1 MPHINV
7 KCYPKHLTEKQMS
20 DFVSEL
26 TQVIEKHLSATDESI
41 SISYEEIP
49 AEQWKDQVFD
59 KEIRPNMGTLAKK
72 PGYDM

>member
-7 KCYPKHLTEKQMS
+7 KCYPKHLSEQQMK
-20 DFVSEL
+20 DFIADL
-26 TQVIEKHLSATDESI
+26 TNVTQKHLKATEDSI

-49 AEQWKDQVFD
+49 AEQWKNEVFD
-59 KEIRPNMGTLAKK
+59 KEIKPNIGKLAKD

>member
-7 KCYPKHLTEKQMS
+7 KCYPKHLSEQQMK
-20 DFVSEL
+20 DFIADLTSL
-26 TQVIEKHLSATDESI
+26 TQKHLNATDESI

-49 AEQWKDQVFD
+49 AEQWKDKVFD
-59 KEIRPNMGTLAKK
+59 KEIKPNKGKLAKE

>member
-7 KCYPKHLTEKQMS
+7 KCYPKHLSEQQMK
-20 DFVSEL
+20 DFIADL
-26 TQVIEKHLSATDESI
+26 TNVTQKHLNASKDSI

-49 AEQWKDQVFD
+49 AEQWKNEVFD
-59 KEIRPNMGTLAKK
+59 KEIKPNIGKLAKD

>member
-1 MPHINV
+1 
-7 KCYPKHLTEKQMS
+7 MS

-26 TQVIEKHLSATDESI
+26 TQVIEKHLSATDELI

-59 KEIRPNMGTLAKK
+59 KEIRPNACQKARVR
-72 PGYDM
+72 YVI

>member
-7 KCYPKHLTEKQMS
+7 KCYPKHLSEQQMK
-20 DFVSEL
+20 DFIADLTNL
-26 TQVIEKHLSATDESI
+26 TQKHLGASEDSI

-49 AEQWKDQVFD
+49 AEQWKNEVFD
-59 KEIRPNMGTLAKK
+59 KEIKPNIGRLAKD

>member
-7 KCYPKHLTEKQMS
+7 KCYPKHLSEQQMK
-20 DFVSEL
+20 DFIADL
-26 TQVIEKHLSATDESI
+26 TNVTQKHLNALEDSI

-49 AEQWKDQVFD
+49 AEQWKNEVFD
-59 KEIRPNMGTLAKK
+59 KEIKPNIGKLAKD

>member
-7 KCYPKHLTEKQMS
+7 KCYPKHLSEQQMK
-20 DFVSEL
+20 DFIADL
-26 TQVIEKHLSATDESI
+26 TNVTQKHLNASEDSI

-49 AEQWKDQVFD
+49 AEQWKNKVFD
-59 KEIRPNMGTLAKK
+59 KEIKPNIGKLAKD

>member
-7 KCYPKHLTEKQMS
+7 KCYPKHLSEKQMS

-59 KEIRPNMGTLAKK
+59 KEIIPNMGTLAKK

>member
-7 KCYPKHLTEKQMS
+7 KCYPKHLSEQQMK
-20 DFVSEL
+20 DFIADLANV
-26 TQVIEKHLSATDESI
+26 TQKHLNASEDSI

-49 AEQWKDQVFD
+49 AEQWKNEVFD
-59 KEIRPNMGTLAKK
+59 KEIKPNIGKLAKD

>member
-59 KEIRPNMGTLAKK
+59 KEIRPNMGTLAIVV
-72 PGYDM
+72 

>member
-7 KCYPKHLTEKQMS
+7 KCYPKHLSEQQMKDFIS
-20 DFVSEL
+20 DL
-26 TQVIEKHLSATDESI
+26 TNVTQKHLNASEDSI

-49 AEQWKDQVFD
+49 AEQWKNEVFD
-59 KEIRPNMGTLAKK
+59 KEIKPNIGKLAKD

>member
-7 KCYPKHLTEKQMS
+7 KCYPKHLSEQQMK
-20 DFVSEL
+20 DFIADLTNL
-26 TQVIEKHLSATDESI
+26 TQKHLSASEDSI

-49 AEQWKDQVFD
+49 AEQWKDEVFD
-59 KEIRPNMGTLAKK
+59 KEIKPNIGKLAKD